1 MDLQELRCYL
11 NNLVAQLENQ
21 DNSLLKKELKK
32 LSSVFP
38 FNEYEFIL
46 TFLVSRG
53 TLNFDDYKELREKYV
68 FANLYLDLYSL
79 APRIFGQVWGEQ
91 HVRAIDARF
100 MKPNKSVDPNYKGQ
114 YDLYIQ
120 KESKIVRIE
129 VKAARA
135 TATKKRGDV
144 VSRAL
149 RRNATEPF
157 WLNFQQLK
165 PEICDVFIFIGVWV
179 DEILYWV
186 MSAKEVEQNRHF
198 SHQHRGGIEYQIG
211 ITHKNIKDFDV
222 YKVEKKNLY
231 DSVINKV
238 V

>member
-91 HVRAIDARF
+91 HVRAIDADHEA
-100 MKPNKSVDPNYKGQ
+100 KQ
-114 YDLYIQ
+114 
-120 KESKIVRIE
+120 
-129 VKAARA
+129 
-135 TATKKRGDV
+135 
-144 VSRAL
+144 
-149 RRNATEPF
+149 
-157 WLNFQQLK
+157 
-165 PEICDVFIFIGVWV
+165 IC
-179 DEILYWV
+179 
-186 MSAKEVEQNRHF
+186 
-198 SHQHRGGIEYQIG
+198 
-211 ITHKNIKDFDV
+211 
-222 YKVEKKNLY
+222 
-231 DSVINKV
+231 
-238 V
+238 